1 MNVRALAQTAIA
13 AREALESSAKH
24 GDDVAGAILR
34 LDPDWAIY
42 DHAQDWLP
50 GLADTVWNS
59 VEQTARSEMAVGH
72 ADRAISLL
80 VPFVADET
88 TRGAALRRLA
98 QTSAEMARYEE
109 ALIIVR
115 RCLEDDPNDPQMLC
129 LAGLCRY
136 KLGDNDGAQVLLAK
150 SARIARKFPEYAE
163 SLRAAQRL
171 LLQIHFG

>member
-13 AREALESSAKH
+13 ARRALESGAKD
-24 GDDVAGAILR
+24 GDVVAGAILR

-42 DHAQDWLP
+42 DQDAENIP
-50 GLADTVWNS
+50 GLSDTVWHS
-59 VEQTARSEMAVGH
+59 VERTACSEIAGGH

-80 VPFVADET
+80 VPFVADEA
-88 TRGAALRRLA
+88 TRAAALRRLA
-98 QTSAEMARYEE
+98 ETSAEMDRYEE

-115 RCLEDDPNDPQMLC
+115 RCLEDNPNDPQLLC
-129 LAGLCRY
+129 LAGLCQY
-136 KLGDNDGAQVLLAK
+136 KLGNNDAAQALLAK
-150 SARIARKFPEYAE
+150 SARIARKMPEYAE